1 MIVAGALI
9 FSSCERDE
17 LFEREQYKNRF
28 ALLRDNNLSTNVFN
42 IFAEVHDLDSI
53 VSEGNLSAVCGGSLP
68 TEKDIN
74 ISIIEDEELFASYNT
89 TNFGED
95 TKLYAK
101 RIPRSMYD
109 VASYNITIRSG
120 ERYGLMNMKMRLNGL
135 SPDSVYFI
143 PFRVNRF
150 SSYEMNPERDAVLY
164 RVILKNFYATSQTD
178 VYYSARYK
186 LDDVNMMGSKVIT
199 PVQHNSVRTMAG
211 ELPYGKHLDTINS
224 GAIILTIAEDK
235 SVQISS
241 WKDLEVYQ
249 YDDDPDYP
257 NVFQIVDDGFGRKYK
272 TFLLRYDYIYRNV
285 RYKVQE
291 ELRLEFREEINY

>member
-1 MIVAGALI
+1 MIIAGVM

-28 ALLRDNNLSTNVFN
+28 ALLRDNNLSTNTFN

-74 ISIIEDEELFASYNT
+74 IAVYEDEELLTSYNT
-89 TNFGED
+89 SNYGED
-95 TKLYAK
+95 TRLYAK
-101 RIPRSMYD
+101 RVPRNMYD
-109 VASYNITIRSG
+109 IESYNITIRAG

-135 SPDSVYFI
+135 SPDSVYYI

-150 SSYEMNPERDAVLY
+150 SSYEMNPERDAILY

-186 LDDVNMMGSKVIT
+186 LDDVNMMGSKVVT
-199 PVQHNSVRTMAG
+199 PVLYNSVRTMAG

-224 GAIILTIAEDK
+224 GAIILTVAEDN
-235 SVQISS
+235 SVKISS
-241 WKDLEVYQ
+241 WRDLEVYQ

-257 NVFQIVDDGFGRKYK
+257 NIFFIYDDGFGRKYK
-272 TFLLRYDYIYRNV
+272 TFLLRYDYVYGGV
-285 RYKVQE
+285 RRKAQE
-291 ELRLEFREEINY
+291 ELRLQFREEINY